1 MILILFWEIAIN
13 HEYFLIDIEITVG
26 REVHHDD
33 ALAAERNET
42 KVIIVVVIHLL
53 YPLIID
59 VGGCLTFLFS
69 VFFWDI
75 EICKYARFCYVLLFN
90 KLIESFSKE
99 LILWPLLTKENVHE
113 NNNNFDY
120 KGNAFV
126 TCQLFDLA
134 FAIIRLNPIQLFK
147 PYNRSSH
154 SASGG
159 KSVSRLSGC
168 LGWKSEQKP

>member
-1 MILILFWEIAIN
+1 MNI
-13 HEYFLIDIEITVG
+13 FLIDIEITVG

-69 VFFWDI
+69 VFWDI